1 MKIIF
6 NTRVPDLPASQFYL
20 EGFQLNTEVKFFD
33 YNNYEKYDFALFMSY
48 KEDWND
54 IKEAKRINSKL
65 KIGVCDPR
73 GTSIKKI
80 VHLVDFFL
88 VDSIEMYDFFQSF
101 NIPIFIYPDIPK
113 LPIIEKEHKKKDKI
127 IIGYHGNL
135 LHLRSIFPHITQALD
150 YLSDKYNIELWVVY
164 NIKNGKWD
172 FALPKK
178 CKVRHIQW
186 HKNVYIQELK
196 NVDIGICPSL
206 MPLRNIN
213 FIKKIS
219 TKWGMFSENKDDYLI
234 RFKMP
239 SNEGRAAVFGHLG
252 IPVIVDLLPANLQL
266 VQYNWNGLIAYS
278 SQGWYRALEK
288 LIINHEFRNLLSSNM
303 TLKIREKY
311 DFVKINKDF
320 NEFLN
325 SFDDNKYTP
334 IMFENLLLYKAKF
347 NLQLIKTRLIKI
359 FKSIIKFI
367 LNLHK
372 K

>member
-1 MKIIF
+1 MKIVF
-6 NTRVPDLPASQFYL
+6 NTRVPFLPASQFYI
-20 EGFQLNTEVKFFD
+20 EGFQSNSKVNFFD
-33 YNNYEKYDFALFMSY
+33 YNNYEKYDFALFMTY
-48 KEDWND
+48 KEDWKD
-54 IKEAKRINSKL
+54 IKEAKKKNPKL

-73 GTSIKKI
+73 GNSIKKI
-80 VHLVDFFL
+80 SYLVDFFL

-135 LHLRSIFPHITQALD
+135 LHLRSMFPYITKTLD
-150 YLSDKYNIELWVVY
+150 YLIDRYNIELWVVY

-172 FALPKK
+172 FGLPKK

-186 HKNVYIQELK
+186 HKNVYLEELK

-206 MPLRNIN
+206 MPIRNIN
-213 FIKKIS
+213 FMKKFA
-219 TKWGMFSENKDDYLI
+219 TKWGMFNENKDDYLI

-266 VQYNWNGLIAYS
+266 VQHGWNGLVAYS

-288 LIINHEFRNLLSSNM
+288 LIVNYELRNNLSSNM
-303 TLKIREKY
+303 TIKIRDKY
-311 DFVKINKDF
+311 DFERINRDF

-325 SFDDNKYTP
+325 SFEEYKLYPINFEQFLLDKFKYNFKL
-334 IMFENLLLYKAKF
+334 M
-347 NLQLIKTRLIKI
+347 KI
-359 FKSIIKFI
+359 SILNYFKLIIKFI
-367 LNLHK
+367 LKLLK